1 MISGY
6 NPKIR
11 RSFMNAK
18 IGLAAGEVWKYLK
31 DHGESSI
38 SKMAKDLRQ
47 KENVV
52 HMGLGW
58 LAKENKVTIR
68 QHDETTIKAKLA

>member
-1 MISGY
+1 
-6 NPKIR
+6 
-11 RSFMNAK
+11 MNAK
-18 IGLAAGEVWKYLK
+18 IGLAAGEVWKYLHE
-31 DHGESSI
+31 HGESSI

-47 KENVV
+47 KDTLV
-52 HMGLGW
+52 HMGIGW